1 MKLHESGE
9 NYLEAILILNEEKG
23 CVRSVDLAEKMNFS
37 KPSISRAIS
46 NFKKSGLVFVN
57 EYGFIFLTDEGKRVA
72 KKIYERHCFLVDCF
86 RFLGVCDEVA
96 KKDACRV
103 EHAMS
108 QETFLKLKKYFEPLL
123 NMKK

>member
-1 MKLHESGE
+1 MKLYESGE
-9 NYLEAILILNEEKG
+9 NYLEAILILSEEKG
-23 CVRSVDLAEKMNFS
+23 RVRSVDLAEKMNFS

-46 NFKKSGLVFVN
+46 NFKKNGFVFIN
-57 EYGFIFLTDEGKRVA
+57 EYGFIFLTDEGKKVA

-86 RFLGVCDEVA
+86 RFLGVSDHIA

-108 QETFLKLKKYFEPLL
+108 QETFLKLKKYFEPLIR
-123 NMKK
+123 KKK